1 MLRDLLEGP
10 ECPATAQ
17 PDAIR
22 LEEHTE
28 HEMRAVCLPG
38 GGSAVSLPRRT
49 QKEKCSLESV
59 MELRSGDA
67 SICFEALT
75 SEI

>member
-38 GGSAVSLPRRT
+38 GGSAQFLYLVAHRR
-49 QKEKCSLESV
+49 KSARLK
-59 MELRSGDA
+59 A
-67 SICFEALT
+67 
-75 SEI
+75 